1 MMEKATGFPYPRSV
15 FAGSNTADG
24 FVSQFDSLLRG
35 CLRVYILKGS
45 PGSGKSTL
53 LRAVAAR
60 ARAEGE
66 PYTEIICSAD
76 TNSLDGVILH
86 GRRTA
91 VIDGTA
97 PHAAEAVYPGASSI
111 SATVW
116 TRTRFLKSGRRSSPL
131 SPRSRAATKTPTR
144 C

>member
-76 TNSLDGVILH
+76 PNSQAGVIPH
-86 GRRTA
+86 RR
-91 VIDGTA
+91 
-97 PHAAEAVYPGASSI
+97 H
-111 SATVW
+111 
-116 TRTRFLKSGRRSSPL
+116 RRH
-131 SPRSRAATKTPTR
+131 RAARGRGGIPR
-144 C
+144 RARAHPQSRRLSGHARAF

>member
-86 GRRTA
+86 
-91 VIDGTA
+91 
-97 PHAAEAVYPGASSI
+97 
-111 SATVW
+111 
-116 TRTRFLKSGRRSSPL
+116 L
-131 SPRSRAATKTPTR
+131 SLIHI
-144 C
+144 